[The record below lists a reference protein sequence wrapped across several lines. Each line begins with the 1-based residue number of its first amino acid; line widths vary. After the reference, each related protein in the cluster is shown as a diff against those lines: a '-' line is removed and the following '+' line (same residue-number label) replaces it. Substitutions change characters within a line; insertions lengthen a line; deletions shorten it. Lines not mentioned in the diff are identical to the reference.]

1 MCCTSTAR
9 RYCCDAD
16 PLKLRNP
23 LIAAALPYFQCN
35 PNEGMPQPVTTWL
48 SMSCWPR
55 APGRCARAF
64 AVCGIA
70 ALITSNAGAAPRARA
85 ADTADGERA
94 DANAESPDADTAGA
108 ASMQAAR
115 AYCEH
120 VTAVAAS
127 EGALL
132 RAPWL
137 FSTIGTLR
145 GSTALDADAVAV
157 GNADRELSLR
167 LQAGLGFSPT
177 RYYLAGL
184 LDDQAKAECE
194 RHRAEGELRAH
205 GSGNGGA
212 PRGAFEAKIAVLR
225 AALPRAETQLKQS
238 LDALEASR
246 TTVQEHEALALRIDG
261 LRERIARAELELA
274 ALPPAAEADGEPP
287 AGSLS
292 QLRRWTAEKQA
303 VASRLRRA
311 GALSLTLRGGYDE
324 VFGVAQDVPVFGSV
338 SLEFNPGWFWQQRHD
353 DVAERAHAQ
362 GVEAGVLGQRE
373 SLDALA
379 RRLEAELTIL
389 QRRKGEVAAALAD
402 LTQRRERLEAAGSAT
417 GRAYAE
423 FIWFEEVRLRADDA
437 FLREQVRALGRLTGS
452 EER

>member
-1 MCCTSTAR
+1 
-9 RYCCDAD
+9 
-16 PLKLRNP
+16 
-23 LIAAALPYFQCN
+23 
-35 PNEGMPQPVTTWL
+35 MPQPVKTWL
-48 SMSCWPR
+48 STSCWIR
-55 APGRCARAF
+55 APGFGALAF
-64 AVCGIA
+64 AASGLA
-70 ALITSNAGAAPRARA
+70 ALVASDAVAAPGARA

-94 DANAESPDADTAGA
+94 DADDGAPDDGA
-108 ASMQAAR
+108 SAAR

-145 GSTALDADAVAV
+145 GSTALDADLATG
-157 GNADRELSLR
+157 GNVDRELSLR

-194 RHRAEGELRAH
+194 RHRAEDELRGH
-205 GSGNGGA
+205 GGGSSGV

-225 AALPRAETQLKQS
+225 EALPRAEALLKRS
-238 LDALEASR
+238 LDELEASR

-261 LRERIARAELELA
+261 LRERLASAELEAA
-274 ALPPAAEADGEPP
+274 ALAPAPEAGGEPAA
-287 AGSLS
+287 GSFER
-292 QLRRWTAEKQA
+292 LRRWTAEKQA

-338 SLEFNPGWFWQQRHD
+338 SLEFNPGWFWQGGYD
-353 DVAERAHAQ
+353 DQAERAHAQ
-362 GVEAGVLGQRE
+362 GVQAGVLGQRE

-379 RRLEAELTIL
+379 HRLEAELGIL
-389 QRRKGEVAAALAD
+389 RRRKGEVASALAD
-402 LTQRRERLEAAGSAT
+402 LAQRRERLDAAGSAT

-423 FIWFEEVRLRADDA
+423 YIWFEEVRLRADDA
-437 FLREQVRALGRLTGS
+437 FLRERVRALARLIGLG
-452 EER
+452 EP

>member
-1 MCCTSTAR
+1 MT
-9 RYCCDAD
+9 
-16 PLKLRNP
+16 
-23 LIAAALPYFQCN
+23 
-35 PNEGMPQPVTTWL
+35 QPVKTWL
-48 SMSCWPR
+48 SMSCWLR
-55 APGRCARAF
+55 APGFGALAF
-64 AVCGIA
+64 AAGGLA
-70 ALITSNAGAAPRARA
+70 ALVASDAEAAPGARA

-94 DANAESPDADTAGA
+94 DADSPDADTGRSDSPRSDSPRAGTV
-108 ASMQAAR
+108 QAAR
-115 AYCEH
+115 AYCQY
-120 VTAVAAS
+120 VTAVADS

-145 GSTALDADAVAV
+145 GSAALDADLATG
-157 GNADRELSLR
+157 GNVDRELSLR

-194 RHRAEGELRAH
+194 RHRAEDELRGRGG
-205 GSGNGGA
+205 GSSGV

-225 AALPRAETQLKQS
+225 EALPRAEALLKQS

-261 LRERIARAELELA
+261 LRERLASAELEAA
-274 ALPPAAEADGEPP
+274 ALPPAPEADGEPA
-287 AGSLS
+287 AGSFER
-292 QLRRWTAEKQA
+292 LRRWTAEKQA

-338 SLEFNPGWFWQQRHD
+338 SLEFNPGWFWQGGYD
-353 DVAERAHAQ
+353 DQAERAHAQ

-379 RRLEAELTIL
+379 RRLEVELGIL
-389 QRRKGEVAAALAD
+389 RRRKGEVATALAD
-402 LTQRRERLEAAGSAT
+402 LAQRRERLDAAGSAT

-423 FIWFEEVRLRADDA
+423 YIWFEEVRLRADDA
-437 FLREQVRALGRLTGS
+437 FLRERVRALARLIGLG
-452 EER
+452 EQ